1 MKKSILFVD
10 DENQILRA
18 LKRLFHNTDYETFFM
33 ENGEDALMLLERQHI
48 DLLITDIR
56 MPQMSGLELLKE
68 VKQKYPGILRVALS
82 GYTDSKKIFSAI
94 EENLAKMYLFKP
106 WDNDEIFSIVNNLF
120 ALEEKLSDRT
130 LLNAIN
136 SLDELP
142 TVPKLY
148 QDISKMML
156 EEVDIEQIAAKI
168 EEDPAIAS
176 RILRVANSAFY
187 GAKTGSILQAI
198 MFIGLLNVK
207 NIVLSNAVFSSKA
220 GLYSLEVLW
229 KHAGITNRLVNQLYE
244 IVHAKKMP
252 MINSSVGLLHSIGIV
267 MMLTKFE
274 DEYHSVIDAIKTGE
288 TEDICQIE
296 KRILGHTHQQLGGY
310 LLNWWELPYPL
321 VEAAMNYRD
330 PLVEDV
336 VHKDITSL
344 VHVASH
350 TAWDMLGENQFQT
363 KIHPEV
369 FTYLNIND
377 SIINTLKKRI
387 SKEMKL

>member
-1 MKKSILFVD
+1 MKKNILFVD

-18 LKRLFHNTDYETFFM
+18 LKRLFHNSEYETFFM
-33 ENGEDALMLLERQHI
+33 ESGLDALKLLDQQSI
-48 DLLITDIR
+48 DLLITDLR
-56 MPQMSGLELLKE
+56 MPQMSGVELLKE
-68 VKQKYPGILRVALS
+68 VKKKHPGVLRVALS

-106 WDNDEIFSIVNNLF
+106 WDNDEIFNIVRNLF

-142 TVPKLY
+142 TVPKLFT
-148 QDISKMML
+148 DISKMIQDEL
-156 EEVDIEQIAAKI
+156 GIEVIAAKI

-187 GAKTGSILQAI
+187 GAKTGSIMQAI

-207 NIVLSNAVFSSKA
+207 NIVLSNAVFSSTA
-220 GLYSLEVLW
+220 GIYSMEKLS
-229 KHAGITNRLVNQLYE
+229 KHAGLTNRLVNQLYE
-244 IVHAKKMP
+244 IIYDKKMP

-274 DEYHSVIDAIKTGE
+274 NQYIEVIEHANKSDD
-288 TEDICQIE
+288 DICQIE
-296 KRILGHTHQQLGGY
+296 SKILGHTHEQLGGY

-321 VEAAMNYRD
+321 VEAAMHYRN
-330 PLVEDV
+330 PLFEEV

-350 TAWDMLGENQFQT
+350 TAWSMMSEKQFQVELR
-363 KIHPEV
+363 PEV
-369 FTYLNIND
+369 LTYLGIND
-377 SIINTLKKRI
+377 SVISTLKKRVA
-387 SKEMKL
+387 KDMKL